1 MDMRETSFLVLRRP
15 TIMPCMTTTA
25 APGRPRRVWRM
36 ARIAAESRDSFSSA
50 PDMDTFNYMR
60 AFRRI
65 VELGS
70 LAKAAEVL
78 DMSSAGLSKQLRPW
92 SPIWARC

>member
-1 MDMRETSFLVLRRP
+1 
-15 TIMPCMTTTA
+15 MTTTA

-78 DMSSAGLSKQLRPW
+78 TCHPLA
-92 SPIWARC
+92 